1 MRFDEKFHFRIETE
15 TQTEMGGWIKKETD
29 GTAFDAHSTPIKADI
44 LLRDYGIVS
53 TQARRI
59 ITKDNIDFHE
69 SLIIRDKK
77 YRYKILQV
85 LDYKMTIFLVEKIGE
100 YHEN

>member
-1 MRFDEKFHFRIETE
+1 MKFNEKFYFRVEE
-15 TQTEMGGWIKKETD
+15 ENQTEMGGWIKEESD
-29 GTAFDAHSTPIKADI
+29 GTSFSAHSTAVKADI

-59 ITKDNIDFHE
+59 ITKDKVNIHE
-69 SLIIRDKK
+69 SLIIRDEKFK
-77 YRYKILQV
+77 YKILQI
-85 LDYKMTIFLVEKIGE
+85 LDLKMKIFLVEKIGE